1 MINIL
6 HVIAGLALASVG
18 VDARQVGVGADVL
31 HAVENTI
38 DSITGVE
45 ASHSALEV
53 GGGITNTDNWET
65 FAGLPL
71 TGAIKVNDG
80 NSVVHISAYFPE
92 DRRGKYSY
100 YAATSD
106 ELQKTVVF
114 LFVVEDDGL
123 LLQAV
128 KNNAHY
134 PVTNGMYLASHRYYP
149 KDSKYE
155 GMVRLMVHADPAKAV
170 IWEFVT
176 VGGKQYLKVKENRD
190 YTALQIP
197 RHHPRPG

>member
-1 MINIL
+1 M
-6 HVIAGLALASVG
+6 SQC
-18 VDARQVGVGADVL
+18 R
-31 HAVENTI
+31 
-38 DSITGVE
+38 
-45 ASHSALEV
+45 
-53 GGGITNTDNWET
+53 ITNTDNWET

-134 PVTNGMYLASHRYYP
+134 PVTNGMCVSLHSPCNNTCACATTRRVLALWSISSASVY
-149 KDSKYE
+149 
-155 GMVRLMVHADPAKAV
+155 
-170 IWEFVT
+170 VT
-176 VGGKQYLKVKENRD
+176 VPFTVPVKSV
-190 YTALQIP
+190 QP
-197 RHHPRPG
+197 R